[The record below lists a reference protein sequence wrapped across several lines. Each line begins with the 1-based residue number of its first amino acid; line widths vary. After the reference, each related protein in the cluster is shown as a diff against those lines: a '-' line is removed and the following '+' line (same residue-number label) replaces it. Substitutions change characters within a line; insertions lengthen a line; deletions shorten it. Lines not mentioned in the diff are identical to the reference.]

1 MLPNGPELA
10 VAILTVEACAV
21 CAPLN
26 PAYGVDE
33 VGRYF
38 DDLRPRALIT
48 QAGIDLPACR
58 AASSRGVRVL
68 ELTTALDARAGLF
81 TLTGA
86 IRSKTSYEPVSHDDV
101 ALLLPT
107 SGTTSRPKIVPLT
120 HSNICTSAY
129 ANAAALALRET
140 DRCLNVLPLFHGHGL
155 NATMLASLT
164 AGASVVC
171 TAGLDANS
179 FFAWLTTFTPT
190 WYSAVPTMHQ
200 AILAQAGHNREQVA
214 NCRLRFIR
222 SSSAPLPPRVFTEL
236 EQTFESPVIV
246 YYGMTETASAPIACN
261 PLPPYPRKVGS
272 VGKPIDL
279 EVATIDD
286 TGALSAGG
294 ETGEV
299 IVRGASVTS
308 GYDGIPLGT
317 RVAFADGWFRTGD
330 HGFFDEDGYLFL
342 VGRKQEIINR
352 GGEKIAPQ
360 EVDEV
365 LLEHPAVAEAATFAV
380 PHATLGEDVAA
391 AVVLQPHATA
401 TPKDLRQFV
410 IGRLA
415 AFKVPR
421 QVLIVSDLE
430 KGPTGKLQRI
440 SLAAKFGLA
449 KNRAATSQDFV
460 APKTPLEKA
469 LARCWAEILH
479 VNRVG
484 IHDDFFALGGDS
496 LLVAQAVAHI
506 HETMHIQVEA
516 ARLLETPTV
525 AELAQHVETLI
536 DKDQTASTIP
546 RVPRNDGT
554 LASLAQSRLWKL
566 QGALPDMPF
575 FNVLSAFR
583 LIAPFERVVLERS
596 INEIVRRHEI
606 LRTTFAIVGRR
617 CVQVVAPQLAVRLV
631 FDDLY
636 ALPKGRRKTVGQQIV
651 QEEAL
656 HPFDLE
662 RGPLFRVR
670 LVRLAEREYLFLI
683 TMHQV
688 ISDRWS
694 IGVLLDELATL
705 YKVLSA
711 REAPIIAPLPMQYAD
726 FACWLR
732 EWRSHPEL
740 ASQLAYWREQ
750 LGGPLPVMRLP
761 SASPERTI
769 DCLRTARRRVTV
781 PANLSKA
788 IKRFG
793 HQEGGTLFMALVAAF
808 ATLLHRYLR
817 QEDLRVATLV
827 ANRNRLGTERLIG
840 PLANTVILRLNLG
853 GNPNPREL
861 MRRVRAT
868 TLAAFAHQDLPFD
881 ELVTV
886 LQDERAINPA
896 ELARVVLLLQN
907 ATLLSPAGLGHTL
920 VFEEINPSMLVPLT
934 TLTTVDIALML
945 YDSTQGLAGTCVY
958 KPSLFDAKFIDRL
971 LRDFRSVL
979 KQMVIGPERAISEIR
994 LSSN

>member
-1 MLPNGPELA
+1 MLK
-10 VAILTVEACAV
+10 C
-21 CAPLN
+21 
-26 PAYGVDE
+26 PASVSWTWAQCHD
-33 VGRYF
+33 
-38 DDLRPRALIT
+38 
-48 QAGIDLPACR
+48 
-58 AASSRGVRVL
+58 
-68 ELTTALDARAGLF
+68 AGLADC
-81 TLTGA
+81 G
-86 IRSKTSYEPVSHDDV
+86 
-101 ALLLPT
+101 
-107 SGTTSRPKIVPLT
+107 
-120 HSNICTSAY
+120 
-129 ANAAALALRET
+129 RE
-140 DRCLNVLPLFHGHGL
+140 RQLQ
-155 NATMLASLT
+155 
-164 AGASVVC
+164 

-440 SLAAKFGLA
+440 SLAASLA
-449 KNRAATSQDFV
+449 SQKTGPQRHRTSSRPKHPSRKRWPGAGQRYFTSIGSVFMMIFSRWVAT
-460 APKTPLEKA
+460 
-469 LARCWAEILH
+469 C
-479 VNRVG
+479 
-484 IHDDFFALGGDS
+484 
-496 LLVAQAVAHI
+496 LVAQAVAHI

-554 LASLAQSRLWKL
+554 LASLGSVEAMETPGRIARHAVLQCAQR
-566 QGALPDMPF
+566 
-575 FNVLSAFR
+575 VSAY
-583 LIAPFERVVLERS
+583 S
-596 INEIVRRHEI
+596 
-606 LRTTFAIVGRR
+606 AIR
-617 CVQVVAPQLAVRLV
+617 
-631 FDDLY
+631 
-636 ALPKGRRKTVGQQIV
+636 
-651 QEEAL
+651 
-656 HPFDLE
+656 
-662 RGPLFRVR
+662 
-670 LVRLAEREYLFLI
+670 
-683 TMHQV
+683 
-688 ISDRWS
+688 
-694 IGVLLDELATL
+694 
-705 YKVLSA
+705 
-711 REAPIIAPLPMQYAD
+711 
-726 FACWLR
+726 
-732 EWRSHPEL
+732 
-740 ASQLAYWREQ
+740 
-750 LGGPLPVMRLP
+750 
-761 SASPERTI
+761 
-769 DCLRTARRRVTV
+769 
-781 PANLSKA
+781 
-788 IKRFG
+788 
-793 HQEGGTLFMALVAAF
+793 EGGV
-808 ATLLHRYLR
+808 
-817 QEDLRVATLV
+817 
-827 ANRNRLGTERLIG
+827 GTEHQR
-840 PLANTVILRLNLG
+840 NC
-853 GNPNPREL
+853 
-861 MRRVRAT
+861 AT
-868 TLAAFAHQDLPFD
+868 A
-881 ELVTV
+881 
-886 LQDERAINPA
+886 
-896 ELARVVLLLQN
+896 
-907 ATLLSPAGLGHTL
+907 
-920 VFEEINPSMLVPLT
+920 
-934 TLTTVDIALML
+934 
-945 YDSTQGLAGTCVY
+945 
-958 KPSLFDAKFIDRL
+958 
-971 LRDFRSVL
+971 
-979 KQMVIGPERAISEIR
+979 
-994 LSSN
+994 

>member
-1 MLPNGPELA
+1 
-10 VAILTVEACAV
+10 
-21 CAPLN
+21 
-26 PAYGVDE
+26 
-33 VGRYF
+33 
-38 DDLRPRALIT
+38 
-48 QAGIDLPACR
+48 
-58 AASSRGVRVL
+58 
-68 ELTTALDARAGLF
+68 
-81 TLTGA
+81 
-86 IRSKTSYEPVSHDDV
+86 
-101 ALLLPT
+101 
-107 SGTTSRPKIVPLT
+107 
-120 HSNICTSAY
+120 
-129 ANAAALALRET
+129 
-140 DRCLNVLPLFHGHGL
+140 
-155 NATMLASLT
+155 
-164 AGASVVC
+164 
-171 TAGLDANS
+171 
-179 FFAWLTTFTPT
+179 
-190 WYSAVPTMHQ
+190 
-200 AILAQAGHNREQVA
+200 
-214 NCRLRFIR
+214 
-222 SSSAPLPPRVFTEL
+222 
-236 EQTFESPVIV
+236 
-246 YYGMTETASAPIACN
+246 MTETASAPIACN

-896 ELARVVLLLQN
+896 ELARSRSSV
-907 ATLLSPAGLGHTL
+907 AECHAIIAGGVGTYAR
-920 VFEEINPSMLVPLT
+920 FRGDQSE
-934 TLTTVDIALML
+934 
-945 YDSTQGLAGTCVY
+945 YAGAID
-958 KPSLFDAKFIDRL
+958 DADDR
-971 LRDFRSVL
+971 
-979 KQMVIGPERAISEIR
+979 
-994 LSSN
+994 